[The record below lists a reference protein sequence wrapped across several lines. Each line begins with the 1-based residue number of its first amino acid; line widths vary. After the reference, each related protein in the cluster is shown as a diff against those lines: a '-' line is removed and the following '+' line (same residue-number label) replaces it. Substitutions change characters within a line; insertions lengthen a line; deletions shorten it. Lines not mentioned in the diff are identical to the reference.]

1 MELARL
7 ESISDILAF
16 ATEAMKPFDFE
27 LHGPVNPV
35 WAIDSFLDHRLYA
48 ELLPSIQVASRLMQ
62 SPAAEHFC
70 HTVLYGRTEWVD
82 HRETE
87 NPTCRRL
94 KRLRSLLGTR
104 HIRDLKW
111 QAKRRVRAEIARM
124 AEQIFHRREKP
135 AAGEDAST
143 EQIPEDVATG
153 MPHGSLIRYSPSIP
167 EELLAQNLSADVR
180 RIEVV
185 HKAFVLLHE
194 FAVSMR
200 ASTPHDF

>member
-1 MELARL
+1 MKSARL

-27 LHGPVNPV
+27 LHGSVNRV
-35 WAIDSFLDHRLYA
+35 WAIDRFLAHRLYA

-62 SPAAEHFC
+62 SAVAEHFC

-82 HRETE
+82 HRGTQ
-87 NPTCRRL
+87 NPACRRL

-111 QAKRRVRAEIARM
+111 PAKKRVRAEIARM

-135 AAGEDAST
+135 AGGEDAST
-143 EQIPEDVATG
+143 DQFLKT
-153 MPHGSLIRYSPSIP
+153 
-167 EELLAQNLSADVR
+167 
-180 RIEVV
+180 
-185 HKAFVLLHE
+185 
-194 FAVSMR
+194 
-200 ASTPHDF
+200 